1 MVFPV
6 RRDGTAG
13 QFVVVALQSSQ
24 RQPGLGCPQFGRV
37 VVAGG
42 DQEVAVC
49 LLELDVGHEV
59 GVGGDGVLDVPLPEV
74 PDLAAV
80 VLTGGDDVIT
90 IRRPVS
96 PCDALE
102 MSLHD
107 ALARPQVQHSP
118 EAVQPAPS
126 CWKLRQ

>member
-1 MVFPV
+1 M
-6 RRDGTAG
+6 
-13 QFVVVALQSSQ
+13 LENS
-24 RQPGLGCPQFGRV
+24 RV

-42 DQEVAVC
+42 DEEVAVC

-59 GVGGDGVLDVPLPEV
+59 VVGGDGVLDVPLPEV
-74 PDLAAV
+74 PDLAGV